1 MNIKIKN
8 TVICFLLLFCYSEEL
23 IILRNFYVVN
33 ASEVYYIIVW
43 WNTYATIN
51 QVEVLKNN
59 SFPPRK

>member
-43 WNTYATIN
+43 WNTYVTIN